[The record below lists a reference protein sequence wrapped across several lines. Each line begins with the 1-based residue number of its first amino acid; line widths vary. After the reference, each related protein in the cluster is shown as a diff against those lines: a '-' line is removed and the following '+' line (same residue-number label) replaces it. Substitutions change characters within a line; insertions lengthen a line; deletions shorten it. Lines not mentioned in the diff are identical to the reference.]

1 MKALLSL
8 VVSPTIAFVRASFSS
23 SRAHL
28 CTVNASS
35 VYVLQVDEFVKHYC
49 SGFDVFD
56 EYAKIEDYRSG
67 LVTHPEPMKFPAS
80 GKSVWEKLG

>member
-1 MKALLSL
+1 LKALLSR
-8 VVSPTIAFVRASFSS
+8 VVIPTIAFVRASFSS

-49 SGFDVFD
+49 YGFEVFV
-56 EYAKIEDYRSG
+56 EHAKVEDYRSS
-67 LVTHPEPMKFPAS
+67 LVMHPEPMKSPAS
-80 GKSVWEKLG
+80 GKSVWKKLG